1 MTAIIYDSQVERFE
15 PLLVEGRVY
24 YVRMMV
30 VQSVMSLKAIILC
43 CFHLTKSSP

>member
-1 MTAIIYDSQVERFE
+1 MVVIIYDAQVERFE

-30 VQSVMSLKAIILC
+30 V
-43 CFHLTKSSP
+43 